1 LEKFKE
7 ATGYEEWLDFD
18 PEAVR
23 EGLENPD
30 KSRID
35 EMLAFAEKAE
45 REYAAEAA
53 AYEQTPADI
62 AEQARAVYGEPEKMT
77 VLVVEPL
84 KEPYVKQI
92 DPGYKSMQAE
102 VDGTIWNGRSSWAG
116 TGGGSIIHSVNAVY
130 MAVNRASG

>member
-1 LEKFKE
+1 MEKFKE
-7 ATGYEEWLDFD
+7 ATGYEKWLDFD

-53 AYEQTPADI
+53 AYEQTPSDI
-62 AEQARAVYGEPEKMT
+62 VEQARAVYGEPEKMT

-84 KEPYVKQI
+84 KEPHVKQI

-102 VDGTIWNGRSSWAG
+102 VDGTFQAIYPYDDPVAR
-116 TGGGSIIHSVNAVY
+116 
-130 MAVNRASG
+130 